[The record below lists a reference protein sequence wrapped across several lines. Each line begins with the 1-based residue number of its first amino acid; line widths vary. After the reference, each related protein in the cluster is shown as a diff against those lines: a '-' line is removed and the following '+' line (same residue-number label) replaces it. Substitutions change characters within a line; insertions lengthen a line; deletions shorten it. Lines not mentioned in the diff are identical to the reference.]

1 MTLVKQIVHSDELK
15 VSKAK
20 NSKGKFGDE
29 LEFVDSWGMTE
40 PPPPPLQKK
49 PFCCEGMDI

>member
-40 PPPPPLQKK
+40 PPPPLQKK